1 MKKSLLTLAL
11 IMATCTT
18 AQENKKPYHVNIHA
32 GLHVFDDASYL
43 VDSAAYGVSTSI
55 YENESQLYALQLG
68 YEHLNTVSFEG
79 IDLTTDINR
88 YMLNIVVDGEEEL
101 GTTPYVL
108 IGGGY
113 ESLST
118 VYSEYTQT
126 KNQAFLNA
134 GLGFKYRIS
143 ENFNMTLEARA
154 LGKFDS
160 ESLDYGVKLGL
171 GYMFGT
177 RWQKKPKQL
186 FALEEPIQEVKRR
199 TNNKPIIKQV
209 EKDKKWITPEVV
221 EEMFSAQN
229 QERVSIAPESI
240 VQDSSIVK
248 MQEKYKTLKAQMVRN
263 ETLLSDKL
271 ATLEAMLSDKKLAL
285 SKAKKDEVEAQRIAK
300 EKRIVRT
307 QALSQA
313 QDIRNG
319 IVIFT
324 DVQAPKEQSE
334 YERLR
339 VPKEKKEKL
348 MAEIALEKE
357 VHEQTDNLYIRNG
370 MVVFSD

>member
-285 SKAKKDEVEAQRIAK
+285 SKAKKDKVEAQRIAK

-307 QALSQA
+307 QA
-313 QDIRNG
+313 
-319 IVIFT
+319 F
-324 DVQAPKEQSE
+324 VQAPKEQSE